1 MKRVA
6 DVLIV
11 GSGVAGLYA
20 SLNLRDD
27 LEIIMVSKKSVNLC
41 NSSLAQGGIA
51 VARGKEDFQSF
62 IEDTLKAGKY
72 ENNIDSVKVLVE
84 ESMDNIN
91 KLIELGANF
100 EKDENGVLFT
110 KEGAHEINR
119 IVYHKDITGKHV
131 EDILLENVKRR
142 KNIKIIE
149 DCEMVDIY
157 HRGNRCIGALF
168 NKDGQDLSIYAKV
181 VILAT
186 GGIGGLFK
194 KSTNER
200 IITGDSI
207 GVAIRNNIEIKDLS
221 YIQIHPTAFFSKKSE
236 EKRFLISESVRGEG
250 GKLLNCN
257 GERFVDELLPRDI
270 VSKKIYEEMKKTN
283 SNNVFLDVSFM
294 EKSFLQNRF
303 PNIYNKCLEEGID
316 ISKEP
321 IPVAPAQHYFMGGIK
336 VDLNGK
342 TSMENLYAF
351 GETSCTGVHGANRL
365 ASNSLLE
372 ALVFS
377 RRGALEINFK
387 DRAEAILNQ
396 DEYSDEDIK
405 RVLEEINSYIDNLEL
420 IIEERECE
428 DLDKY
433 RLLNRKI
440 LIDEICRLRG
450 DIKDELVTC
459 GGECKKSS

>member
-20 SLNLRDD
+20 SLNLRED

-72 ENNIDSVKVLVE
+72 ENNIDSVRVLVE

-91 KLIELGANF
+91 KLIDLGANF

-168 NKDGQDLSIYAKV
+168 NKDGQDLSIYAKM

-377 RRGALEINFK
+377 RRGSLEINS
-387 DRAEAILNQ
+387 N
-396 DEYSDEDIK
+396 
-405 RVLEEINSYIDNLEL
+405 IDNLEL

>member
-20 SLNLRDD
+20 SLNLRED

-72 ENNIDSVKVLVE
+72 ENNIDSVRVLVE

-91 KLIELGANF
+91 KLMDLGANF

-149 DCEMVDIY
+149 ECEMVDIY
-157 HRGNRCIGALF
+157 HRDNRCIGALF
-168 NKDGQDLSIYAKV
+168 NKEGENLSIYAKV

-250 GKLLNCN
+250 GKLINCN

-377 RRGALEINFK
+377 RRGALEIN
-387 DRAEAILNQ
+387 
-396 DEYSDEDIK
+396 
-405 RVLEEINSYIDNLEL
+405 SYIDDLEL

>member
-20 SLNLRDD
+20 SLNLRED

-72 ENNIDSVKVLVE
+72 ENNIDSVRVLVE

-91 KLIELGANF
+91 KLIDLGANF

-157 HRGNRCIGALF
+157 HRDNRCIGALF
-168 NKDGQDLSIYAKV
+168 NKDGETLSIYAKV

-207 GVAIRNNIEIKDLS
+207 GIAIRNNIEIKDLS

-294 EKSFLQNRF
+294 EKSFLQKRF

-377 RRGALEINFK
+377 RRGALEIN
-387 DRAEAILNQ
+387 
-396 DEYSDEDIK
+396 
-405 RVLEEINSYIDNLEL
+405 SYIDDLEL

-459 GGECKKSS
+459 GGECKKIS

>member
-72 ENNIDSVKVLVE
+72 ENNIDSVRVLVE
-84 ESMDNIN
+84 ESMDNID
-91 KLIELGANF
+91 KLMDLGANF

-149 DCEMVDIY
+149 ECEMVDIY
-157 HRGNRCIGALF
+157 HRDNRCIGALF
-168 NKDGQDLSIYAKV
+168 NKEGENLSIYAKV

-294 EKSFLQNRF
+294 EKSFLQKRF

-336 VDLNGK
+336 VNLNGK

-377 RRGALEINFK
+377 RRGALEIN
-387 DRAEAILNQ
+387 
-396 DEYSDEDIK
+396 
-405 RVLEEINSYIDNLEL
+405 SYIDDLEL

>member
-72 ENNIDSVKVLVE
+72 ENNIDSVRVLVE
-84 ESMDNIN
+84 ESMDNID
-91 KLIELGANF
+91 KLMDLGANF

-149 DCEMVDIY
+149 ECEMVDIY
-157 HRGNRCIGALF
+157 HRDNRCIGALF
-168 NKDGQDLSIYAKV
+168 NKEGETLSIYAKV

-207 GVAIRNNIEIKDLS
+207 GIAIRNNIEIKDLS

-294 EKSFLQNRF
+294 EKSFLQKRF

-377 RRGALEINFK
+377 RRGALEIN
-387 DRAEAILNQ
+387 
-396 DEYSDEDIK
+396 
-405 RVLEEINSYIDNLEL
+405 SYIDDLEL

>member
-27 LEIIMVSKKSVNLC
+27 LEIIMVSKKSVDLC

-72 ENNIDSVKVLVE
+72 ENNIDSVRVLVE

-91 KLIELGANF
+91 KLMDLGANF

-149 DCEMVDIY
+149 ECEMVDIY
-157 HRGNRCIGALF
+157 HRDNRCIGALF
-168 NKDGQDLSIYAKV
+168 NKEGENLSIYAKV

-236 EKRFLISESVRGEG
+236 KKRFLISESVRGEG

-294 EKSFLQNRF
+294 EKSFLQKRF

-336 VDLNGK
+336 VNLNGK

-377 RRGALEINFK
+377 RRGALEIN
-387 DRAEAILNQ
+387 
-396 DEYSDEDIK
+396 
-405 RVLEEINSYIDNLEL
+405 SYIDDLEL

>member
-20 SLNLRDD
+20 SLNLRED

-72 ENNIDSVKVLVE
+72 ENNIDSVRVLVE

-91 KLIELGANF
+91 KLIDLGANF

-377 RRGALEINFK
+377 RRGSLEINS
-387 DRAEAILNQ
+387 N
-396 DEYSDEDIK
+396 
-405 RVLEEINSYIDNLEL
+405 IDNLEL

-459 GGECKKSS
+459 GGKCKKSS

>member
-1 MKRVA
+1 MKRVV

-72 ENNIDSVKVLVE
+72 ENNIDSVRVLVE

-91 KLIELGANF
+91 KLMDLGANF

-149 DCEMVDIY
+149 ECEMVDIY
-157 HRGNRCIGALF
+157 HRDNRCIGALF
-168 NKDGQDLSIYAKV
+168 NKEGETLSIYAKV

-207 GVAIRNNIEIKDLS
+207 GIAIRNNIEIKDLS

-294 EKSFLQNRF
+294 EKSFLQKRF
-303 PNIYNKCLEEGID
+303 PNIYNKCLEKGID

-377 RRGALEINFK
+377 RRGALEIN
-387 DRAEAILNQ
+387 
-396 DEYSDEDIK
+396 
-405 RVLEEINSYIDNLEL
+405 SYIDDLEL

-459 GGECKKSS
+459 GGECKKRS

>member
-72 ENNIDSVKVLVE
+72 ENNIDSVRVLVE

-91 KLIELGANF
+91 KLMDLGANF

-149 DCEMVDIY
+149 ECEMVDIY
-157 HRGNRCIGALF
+157 HRDNRCIGALF
-168 NKDGQDLSIYAKV
+168 NKEGETLSIYAKV

-207 GVAIRNNIEIKDLS
+207 GIAIRNNIEIKDLS

-250 GKLLNCN
+250 GKLINCN

-377 RRGALEINFK
+377 RRGALEIN
-387 DRAEAILNQ
+387 
-396 DEYSDEDIK
+396 
-405 RVLEEINSYIDNLEL
+405 SYIDDLEL

>member
-20 SLNLRDD
+20 SLNLRED

-72 ENNIDSVKVLVE
+72 ENNIDSVRVLVE

-91 KLIELGANF
+91 KLIDLGANF

-149 DCEMVDIY
+149 ECEMVDIY
-157 HRGNRCIGALF
+157 NRNNRCIGALF

-250 GKLLNCN
+250 GKLINCN

-294 EKSFLQNRF
+294 EKSFLRNRF

-377 RRGALEINFK
+377 RRGALEIN
-387 DRAEAILNQ
+387 
-396 DEYSDEDIK
+396 
-405 RVLEEINSYIDNLEL
+405 SYIDNLEL

>member
-20 SLNLRDD
+20 SLNLRED

-72 ENNIDSVKVLVE
+72 ENNIDSVRVLVE

-91 KLIELGANF
+91 KLMDLGANF

-157 HRGNRCIGALF
+157 HRDNRCIGALF
-168 NKDGQDLSIYAKV
+168 NKDGENLSIYAKV

-270 VSKKIYEEMKKTN
+270 VAKKIYEEMKKTN

-303 PNIYNKCLEEGID
+303 PNIYNKCLDEGID

-372 ALVFS
+372 AFVFS
-377 RRGALEINFK
+377 RRGALEIN
-387 DRAEAILNQ
+387 
-396 DEYSDEDIK
+396 
-405 RVLEEINSYIDNLEL
+405 SYIDDLEL

>member
-20 SLNLRDD
+20 SLNLRED

-62 IEDTLKAGKY
+62 IEDTLKAGRY
-72 ENNIDSVKVLVE
+72 ENNVDSVRVLVE

-91 KLIELGANF
+91 KLMDLGANF

-110 KEGAHEINR
+110 KEGAHKINR

-157 HRGNRCIGALF
+157 HRDNRCIGALF
-168 NKDGQDLSIYAKV
+168 NKEGETLSIYAKV

-270 VSKKIYEEMKKTN
+270 VAKKIYEEMKKTN

-303 PNIYNKCLEEGID
+303 PNIYNKCLDEGID

-377 RRGALEINFK
+377 RRGALEIN
-387 DRAEAILNQ
+387 
-396 DEYSDEDIK
+396 
-405 RVLEEINSYIDNLEL
+405 SYIDNLEL

>member
-20 SLNLRDD
+20 SLNLRED

-270 VSKKIYEEMKKTN
+270 VAKKIYEEMKKTN

-294 EKSFLQNRF
+294 EKSFLKKRF

-316 ISKEP
+316 ISKET

-377 RRGALEINFK
+377 RRGALEIN
-387 DRAEAILNQ
+387 
-396 DEYSDEDIK
+396 
-405 RVLEEINSYIDNLEL
+405 SYIDDLEL

>member
-6 DVLIV
+6 DILIV

-72 ENNIDSVKVLVE
+72 ENNIDSVRVLVE

-91 KLIELGANF
+91 KLMDLGANF

-149 DCEMVDIY
+149 ECEMVDIY
-157 HRGNRCIGALF
+157 NRDNRCIGALF
-168 NKDGQDLSIYAKV
+168 NKDGENLSIYAKV

-270 VSKKIYEEMKKTN
+270 VAKKIYEEMKKTN

-294 EKSFLQNRF
+294 KKSFLQNRF

-377 RRGALEINFK
+377 RRGSL
-387 DRAEAILNQ
+387 
-396 DEYSDEDIK
+396 
-405 RVLEEINSYIDNLEL
+405 EINSYIDDLEL

>member
-72 ENNIDSVKVLVE
+72 ENNIDSVRVLVE
-84 ESMDNIN
+84 ESIDNIN
-91 KLIELGANF
+91 KLIDLGANF

-157 HRGNRCIGALF
+157 HRDNRCIGALF
-168 NKDGQDLSIYAKV
+168 NKDGENLSIYAKV

-303 PNIYNKCLEEGID
+303 PNIYNKCLDEGID

-377 RRGALEINFK
+377 RRGALEIN
-387 DRAEAILNQ
+387 
-396 DEYSDEDIK
+396 
-405 RVLEEINSYIDNLEL
+405 SYIDDLEL

>member
-1 MKRVA
+1 MKRVT

-11 GSGVAGLYA
+11 GSGVAGLYTA
-20 SLNLRDD
+20 LNLRED

-72 ENNIDSVKVLVE
+72 ENNIDSVRVLVE

-91 KLIELGANF
+91 KLIDLGANF

-142 KNIKIIE
+142 KNVKIIE

-157 HRGNRCIGALF
+157 HRDNRCIGVLF
-168 NKDGQDLSIYAKV
+168 NKDGETLSIYAKV

-270 VSKKIYEEMKKTN
+270 VAKKIYEEMKKTN

-294 EKSFLQNRF
+294 EKSFLKKRF

-377 RRGALEINFK
+377 RRGALEIN
-387 DRAEAILNQ
+387 
-396 DEYSDEDIK
+396 
-405 RVLEEINSYIDNLEL
+405 SYIDDLEL

>member
-6 DVLIV
+6 DLLIV

-91 KLIELGANF
+91 KLMDLGANF

-149 DCEMVDIY
+149 ECEMVDIY
-157 HRGNRCIGALF
+157 HRDNRCIGALF
-168 NKDGQDLSIYAKV
+168 NKDGENLSIYAKV

-207 GVAIRNNIEIKDLS
+207 GIAIRNNIEIKDLS

-377 RRGALEINFK
+377 RRGALEIN
-387 DRAEAILNQ
+387 
-396 DEYSDEDIK
+396 
-405 RVLEEINSYIDNLEL
+405 SYIDDLEL

-459 GGECKKSS
+459 

>member
-72 ENNIDSVKVLVE
+72 ENNIDSVRVLVE

-91 KLIELGANF
+91 KLIDLGANF

-149 DCEMVDIY
+149 ECEMVDIY
-157 HRGNRCIGALF
+157 HRDNRCIGALF
-168 NKDGQDLSIYAKV
+168 NKEGETLSIYVKV

-250 GKLLNCN
+250 GKLINCN

-294 EKSFLQNRF
+294 EKSFLQKRF

-377 RRGALEINFK
+377 RRGALEIN
-387 DRAEAILNQ
+387 
-396 DEYSDEDIK
+396 
-405 RVLEEINSYIDNLEL
+405 SYIDDLEL

>member
-72 ENNIDSVKVLVE
+72 ENNIDSVRVLVE
-84 ESMDNIN
+84 ESMDNID
-91 KLIELGANF
+91 KLMDLGANF

-149 DCEMVDIY
+149 ECEMVDIY
-157 HRGNRCIGALF
+157 HRDNRCIGALF
-168 NKDGQDLSIYAKV
+168 NKEGETLSIYAKV

-294 EKSFLQNRF
+294 EKSFLQKRF

-377 RRGALEINFK
+377 RRGALEIN
-387 DRAEAILNQ
+387 
-396 DEYSDEDIK
+396 
-405 RVLEEINSYIDNLEL
+405 SYIDDLEL

-433 RLLNRKI
+433 RFLNRKI

>member
-72 ENNIDSVKVLVE
+72 ENNIDSVRVLVE

-91 KLIELGANF
+91 KLMDLGANF

-110 KEGAHEINR
+110 KEGAHKINR

-157 HRGNRCIGALF
+157 HRDNRCIGALF
-168 NKDGQDLSIYAKV
+168 NKDGETLSIYAKV

-207 GVAIRNNIEIKDLS
+207 GIAIRNNIEIKDLS

-377 RRGALEINFK
+377 RRGSLEINS
-387 DRAEAILNQ
+387 N
-396 DEYSDEDIK
+396 
-405 RVLEEINSYIDNLEL
+405 IDNLEL

>member
-20 SLNLRDD
+20 SLNLRED

-72 ENNIDSVKVLVE
+72 ENNIDSVRVLVE

-91 KLIELGANF
+91 KLIDLGANF

-110 KEGAHEINR
+110 KEGAHKINR

-142 KNIKIIE
+142 KNVKIIE
-149 DCEMVDIY
+149 ECEMVDIY
-157 HRGNRCIGALF
+157 HRDNRCIGALF
-168 NKDGQDLSIYAKV
+168 NKDGENLSIYAKV

-250 GKLLNCN
+250 GKLINCN

-270 VSKKIYEEMKKTN
+270 VAKKIYEEMKKTN
-283 SNNVFLDVSFM
+283 YNNVFLDVSFM

-377 RRGALEINFK
+377 RRGALEIN
-387 DRAEAILNQ
+387 
-396 DEYSDEDIK
+396 
-405 RVLEEINSYIDNLEL
+405 SYIDDLEL

>member
-72 ENNIDSVKVLVE
+72 ENNIDSVRVLVE

-91 KLIELGANF
+91 KLMDLGANF

-157 HRGNRCIGALF
+157 HRDNRCIGALF
-168 NKDGQDLSIYAKV
+168 NKDGENLSIYAKV

-270 VSKKIYEEMKKTN
+270 VAKKIYEEMKKTN

-377 RRGALEINFK
+377 RRGSL
-387 DRAEAILNQ
+387 
-396 DEYSDEDIK
+396 
-405 RVLEEINSYIDNLEL
+405 EINSYIDDLEL

>member
-20 SLNLRDD
+20 SLNLRED

-72 ENNIDSVKVLVE
+72 ENNIDSVRVLVE

-91 KLIELGANF
+91 KLIDLGANF

-377 RRGALEINFK
+377 RRGALEIN
-387 DRAEAILNQ
+387 
-396 DEYSDEDIK
+396 
-405 RVLEEINSYIDNLEL
+405 SYIDDLEL

>member
-72 ENNIDSVKVLVE
+72 ENNIDSVRVLVE

-91 KLIELGANF
+91 KLMDLGANF

-250 GKLLNCN
+250 GKLINCN

-294 EKSFLQNRF
+294 EKSFLQKRF

-377 RRGALEINFK
+377 RRGALEIN
-387 DRAEAILNQ
+387 
-396 DEYSDEDIK
+396 
-405 RVLEEINSYIDNLEL
+405 SYIDNLEL

>member
-20 SLNLRDD
+20 SLNLRED

-62 IEDTLKAGKY
+62 IEDTLKAGRY
-72 ENNIDSVKVLVE
+72 ENNIDSVRVLVE

-91 KLIELGANF
+91 KLIDLGANF

-149 DCEMVDIY
+149 ECEMVDIY
-157 HRGNRCIGALF
+157 HRDNRCIGALF

-250 GKLLNCN
+250 GKLINCN

-270 VSKKIYEEMKKTN
+270 VAKKIYEEMKKTD
-283 SNNVFLDVSFM
+283 SYNVFLDVSFM
-294 EKSFLQNRF
+294 EKSFLQKRF

-377 RRGALEINFK
+377 RRGALEIN
-387 DRAEAILNQ
+387 
-396 DEYSDEDIK
+396 
-405 RVLEEINSYIDNLEL
+405 SYIDNLEL

>member
-1 MKRVA
+1 MKRVT

-11 GSGVAGLYA
+11 GSGVAGLYTA
-20 SLNLRDD
+20 LNLRED

-84 ESMDNIN
+84 ESMNNIN
-91 KLIELGANF
+91 KLMDLGANF

-149 DCEMVDIY
+149 ECEMVDIY
-157 HRGNRCIGALF
+157 HRDNRCIGALF
-168 NKDGQDLSIYAKV
+168 NKDGETLSIYAKV

-207 GVAIRNNIEIKDLS
+207 GIAIRNNIEIKDLS

-270 VSKKIYEEMKKTN
+270 VAKKIYEEMKKTN

-303 PNIYNKCLEEGID
+303 PNIYNKCLDEGID

-377 RRGALEINFK
+377 RRGALEIN
-387 DRAEAILNQ
+387 
-396 DEYSDEDIK
+396 
-405 RVLEEINSYIDNLEL
+405 SYIDDLEL
-420 IIEERECE
+420 IIEERECG

>member
-20 SLNLRDD
+20 SLNLRED

-72 ENNIDSVKVLVE
+72 ENNIDSVRVLVE

-91 KLIELGANF
+91 KLIDLGANF

-149 DCEMVDIY
+149 ECEMVDIY
-157 HRGNRCIGALF
+157 NRDNRCIGALF
-168 NKDGQDLSIYAKV
+168 NKDGENLSIYAKV

-250 GKLLNCN
+250 GKLINCN

-294 EKSFLQNRF
+294 EKSFLQKRF
-303 PNIYNKCLEEGID
+303 PNIYNKCLDEGID

-377 RRGALEINFK
+377 RRGALEIN
-387 DRAEAILNQ
+387 
-396 DEYSDEDIK
+396 
-405 RVLEEINSYIDNLEL
+405 SYIDDLEL

>member
-20 SLNLRDD
+20 SLNLRED

-72 ENNIDSVKVLVE
+72 ENNIDSVRVLVE

-91 KLIELGANF
+91 KLIDLGANF

-157 HRGNRCIGALF
+157 HRDNRCIGALF
-168 NKDGQDLSIYAKV
+168 NKDGETLSIYAKV

-207 GVAIRNNIEIKDLS
+207 GIAIRNNIEIKDLS

-236 EKRFLISESVRGEG
+236 KKRFLISESVRGEG

-294 EKSFLQNRF
+294 EKSFLQKRF

-377 RRGALEINFK
+377 RRGALEIN
-387 DRAEAILNQ
+387 
-396 DEYSDEDIK
+396 
-405 RVLEEINSYIDNLEL
+405 SYIDDLEL

>member
-20 SLNLRDD
+20 SLNLRED

-72 ENNIDSVKVLVE
+72 ENNIDSVRVLVE

-91 KLIELGANF
+91 KLIDLGANF

-157 HRGNRCIGALF
+157 HRDNRCIGALF
-168 NKDGQDLSIYAKV
+168 NKDGENLSIYAKV

-270 VSKKIYEEMKKTN
+270 VAKKIYEEMKKTN

-377 RRGALEINFK
+377 RRGALEIN
-387 DRAEAILNQ
+387 
-396 DEYSDEDIK
+396 
-405 RVLEEINSYIDNLEL
+405 SYIDNLEL

>member
-20 SLNLRDD
+20 SLNLRED

-72 ENNIDSVKVLVE
+72 ENNIDSVRVLVE

-91 KLIELGANF
+91 KLMDLGANF
-100 EKDENGVLFT
+100 EKDESGVLFT

-270 VSKKIYEEMKKTN
+270 VAKKIYEEMKKTN

-377 RRGALEINFK
+377 RRGALEIN
-387 DRAEAILNQ
+387 
-396 DEYSDEDIK
+396 
-405 RVLEEINSYIDNLEL
+405 SYIDDLEL

>member
-20 SLNLRDD
+20 SLNLRED

-72 ENNIDSVKVLVE
+72 ENNIDSVRVLVE

-91 KLIELGANF
+91 KLIDLGANF

-149 DCEMVDIY
+149 ECEMVDIY
-157 HRGNRCIGALF
+157 NRDNRCIGALF
-168 NKDGQDLSIYAKV
+168 NKDGENLSIYAKV

-250 GKLLNCN
+250 GKLINCN

-294 EKSFLQNRF
+294 EKSFLQKRF
-303 PNIYNKCLEEGID
+303 PNIYNKCLDEGID

-377 RRGALEINFK
+377 RRGALEIN
-387 DRAEAILNQ
+387 
-396 DEYSDEDIK
+396 
-405 RVLEEINSYIDNLEL
+405 SYIDNLEL

>member
-20 SLNLRDD
+20 SLNLRED

-72 ENNIDSVKVLVE
+72 ENNIDSVRVLVE

-91 KLIELGANF
+91 KLIDLGANF

-149 DCEMVDIY
+149 ECEMVDIY
-157 HRGNRCIGALF
+157 NRDNICIGALF
-168 NKDGQDLSIYAKV
+168 NKDGENLSIYAKV

-250 GKLLNCN
+250 GKLINCN

-283 SNNVFLDVSFM
+283 SNNVFLDVSFK
-294 EKSFLQNRF
+294 EKSFLQKRF

-377 RRGALEINFK
+377 RRGALEIN
-387 DRAEAILNQ
+387 
-396 DEYSDEDIK
+396 
-405 RVLEEINSYIDNLEL
+405 SYIDNLEL

>member
-20 SLNLRDD
+20 SLNLRED

-72 ENNIDSVKVLVE
+72 ENNIDSVRVLVE

-91 KLIELGANF
+91 KLIDLGANF

-168 NKDGQDLSIYAKV
+168 NKDGENLSIYAKV

-270 VSKKIYEEMKKTN
+270 VAKKIYEEMKKTN

-294 EKSFLQNRF
+294 EKSFLQKRF

-377 RRGALEINFK
+377 RRGALEIN
-387 DRAEAILNQ
+387 
-396 DEYSDEDIK
+396 
-405 RVLEEINSYIDNLEL
+405 SYIDNLEL

>member
-20 SLNLRDD
+20 SLNLRED

-72 ENNIDSVKVLVE
+72 ENNIDSVRVLVE

-91 KLIELGANF
+91 KLIDLGANF

-142 KNIKIIE
+142 KNVKIIE

-157 HRGNRCIGALF
+157 HRDNRCIGALF
-168 NKDGQDLSIYAKV
+168 NKDGETLSIYAKV

-270 VSKKIYEEMKKTN
+270 VAKKIYEEMKKTN

-377 RRGALEINFK
+377 RRGALEIN
-387 DRAEAILNQ
+387 
-396 DEYSDEDIK
+396 
-405 RVLEEINSYIDNLEL
+405 SYIDDLEL

>member
-20 SLNLRDD
+20 SLNLRED

-72 ENNIDSVKVLVE
+72 ENNIDSVRVLVE

-91 KLIELGANF
+91 KLIDLGANF

-157 HRGNRCIGALF
+157 HRDNRCIGALF
-168 NKDGQDLSIYAKV
+168 NKDGENLSIYAKV

-270 VSKKIYEEMKKTN
+270 VAKKIYEEMKKTN

-303 PNIYNKCLEEGID
+303 PNIYNKCLDEGID

-377 RRGALEINFK
+377 RRGALEIN
-387 DRAEAILNQ
+387 
-396 DEYSDEDIK
+396 
-405 RVLEEINSYIDNLEL
+405 SYIDDLEL

>member
-20 SLNLRDD
+20 SLNLRED

-72 ENNIDSVKVLVE
+72 ENNIDSVRVLVE

-91 KLIELGANF
+91 KLMDLGANF

-142 KNIKIIE
+142 KNVKIIE
-149 DCEMVDIY
+149 ECEMVDIY
-157 HRGNRCIGALF
+157 HRDNRCIGALF
-168 NKDGQDLSIYAKV
+168 NKDGETLSIYAKV

-250 GKLLNCN
+250 GKLINCN

-377 RRGALEINFK
+377 RRGALEIN
-387 DRAEAILNQ
+387 
-396 DEYSDEDIK
+396 
-405 RVLEEINSYIDNLEL
+405 SYIDNLEL

>member
-20 SLNLRDD
+20 SLNLRED

-72 ENNIDSVKVLVE
+72 ENNIDSVRVLVE

-91 KLIELGANF
+91 KLIDLGANF

-207 GVAIRNNIEIKDLS
+207 GIAIRNNIEIKDLS

-250 GKLLNCN
+250 GKLINCN

-377 RRGALEINFK
+377 RRGALEIN
-387 DRAEAILNQ
+387 
-396 DEYSDEDIK
+396 
-405 RVLEEINSYIDNLEL
+405 SYIDNLEL

>member
-20 SLNLRDD
+20 SLNLRED

-72 ENNIDSVKVLVE
+72 ENNIDSVRVLVE

-91 KLIELGANF
+91 KLMDLGANF

-142 KNIKIIE
+142 KNIKVIE
-149 DCEMVDIY
+149 ECEMVDIY
-157 HRGNRCIGALF
+157 NRDNRCIGALF
-168 NKDGQDLSIYAKV
+168 NKDGETLSIYAKV

-250 GKLLNCN
+250 GKLINCN

-377 RRGALEINFK
+377 RRGALEIN
-387 DRAEAILNQ
+387 
-396 DEYSDEDIK
+396 
-405 RVLEEINSYIDNLEL
+405 SYIDDLEL

>member
-72 ENNIDSVKVLVE
+72 ENNIDSVRVLVE

-91 KLIELGANF
+91 KLMDLGADF

-149 DCEMVDIY
+149 ECEMVDIY
-157 HRGNRCIGALF
+157 HRDNRCIGALF
-168 NKDGQDLSIYAKV
+168 NKEGETLSIYAKV

-207 GVAIRNNIEIKDLS
+207 GIAIRNNIEIKDLS

-283 SNNVFLDVSFM
+283 SHNVFLDVSFM
-294 EKSFLQNRF
+294 EKSFLQKRF

-377 RRGALEINFK
+377 RRGALEIN
-387 DRAEAILNQ
+387 
-396 DEYSDEDIK
+396 
-405 RVLEEINSYIDNLEL
+405 SYIDDLEL

>member
-20 SLNLRDD
+20 SLNLRED

-72 ENNIDSVKVLVE
+72 ENNIDSVRVLVE

-91 KLIELGANF
+91 KLIDLGANF

-157 HRGNRCIGALF
+157 HRDNRCIGALF
-168 NKDGQDLSIYAKV
+168 NKDGETLSIYAKV

-250 GKLLNCN
+250 GKLINCN

-270 VSKKIYEEMKKTN
+270 VSKKIYEEMKKIN

-377 RRGALEINFK
+377 RRGALEIN
-387 DRAEAILNQ
+387 
-396 DEYSDEDIK
+396 
-405 RVLEEINSYIDNLEL
+405 SYIDNLEL